1 MLPYYAYKKY
11 KKNQALKEAALDK
24 KDEQFLAKVVEQPLP
39 TPEPSTPAT
48 TVDSLFE
55 DNKSDWNKEKEKKS
69 EPWGQTLKRW
79 GTFGRANSSSSI
91 SKNDSLSPT
100 PSNSRPQTP
109 SETPKPP
116 AEEPTAVAA
125 NSATPEPELTK
136 EQRDL
141 AEVLDSLDMQAGQ
154 QGIAFTTPGTR
165 ALLQK
170 FTQIIKDVINGVPTA
185 YNDLIEFFESSSTQL
200 SKEWNSLPSS
210 FQKLIRS
217 LPLGIPP
224 DVFTAMTAAAVPVA
238 ASGEQSSTESAPK
251 ASAGLGSKLNPM
263 SMFTKTNPKTGAKSA
278 TLPHPGQVKDL
289 LGTGGGI
296 ATILRSIVTFL
307 KTRFPMLAGTNAL
320 MSMGISIL
328 MLLLWYCYKRG
339 REVRLQKEAEA
350 AKLEAKDAPELVNDT
365 PNSKPAANPDLKGN
379 LAH

>member
-11 KKNQALKEAALDK
+11 KQNQALKEAALDK
-24 KDEQFLAKVVEQPLP
+24 KDEQFLAEVVERSPP
-39 TPEPSTPAT
+39 PPDPSTPAT

-55 DNKSDWNKEKEKKS
+55 ESKVDWNKEKEKKS

-79 GTFGRANSSSSI
+79 GTLGRAGSSNSVSKKDSPSPAPSSSR
-91 SKNDSLSPT
+91 PGT
-100 PSNSRPQTP
+100 PSDL
-109 SETPKPP
+109 PKPP
-116 AEEPTAVAA
+116 VEGVPTGVS
-125 NSATPEPELTK
+125 NPATPEPELTK
-136 EQRDL
+136 EQQDL

-154 QGIAFTTPGTR
+154 QGIAFTTPDTR

-170 FTQIIKDVINGVPTA
+170 FTQILKDIINGVPTA
-185 YNDLIEFFESSSTQL
+185 YDDLIEFLESSSTQL
-200 SKEWNSLPSS
+200 SKEWNSLPST

-224 DVFTAMTAAAVPVA
+224 DVFATMTAAAAVPTA
-238 ASGEQSSTESAPK
+238 GDQSEVGAAPK
-251 ASAGLGSKLNPM
+251 GPPGFTSKLNPM
-263 SMFTKTNPKTGAKSA
+263 SMFTKTNPKTGTKSH
-278 TLPHPGQVKDL
+278 TLPSPGQVKEF

-307 KTRFPMLAGTNAL
+307 RTRFPMLAGTNAL

-328 MLLLWYCYKRG
+328 MLLLWYCHKRG

-350 AKLEAKDAPELVNDT
+350 AKLEAKDVPGLVEET
-365 PNSKPAANPDLKGN
+365 PNGKPKPKLDPKG
-379 LAH
+379 A

>member
-24 KDEQFLAKVVEQPLP
+24 KDEQFLTEVVEQPP
-39 TPEPSTPAT
+39 PAPEPSTPAT

-55 DNKSDWNKEKEKKS
+55 DSKSDWNNDKEKKS
-69 EPWGQTLKRW
+69 EPWGQTIKRW

-91 SKNDSLSPT
+91 SKKDSTSPT

-109 SETPKPP
+109 GETPKSP
-116 AEEPTAVAA
+116 AEEPVAA
-125 NSATPEPELTK
+125 AADSATPEPELTK

-141 AEVLDSLDMQAGQ
+141 AAVLDSLDMQAGH
-154 QGIAFTTPGTR
+154 QGIAFTTPDTR
-165 ALLQK
+165 ALLQQ

-224 DVFTAMTAAAVPVA
+224 DVFTAMAATAVPLA
-238 ASGEQSSTESAPK
+238 GGQSGTEPAPQ
-251 ASAGLGSKLNPM
+251 ASAGLGNKFNPM

-278 TLPHPGQVKDL
+278 TLPRPGQVKDL
-289 LGTGGGI
+289 LGSGGGI

-339 REVRLQKEAEA
+339 KEVRLQKEAEA

-365 PNSKPAANPDLKGN
+365 PNKPAPSPDLKGN
-379 LAH
+379 LTH